1 MIAEVFG
8 AAWLTEFFVRRFTSD
23 FKKQFQE
30 KAIPVLDGPMRFI
43 AGLMLAIPSFIHIS
57 VLRSLLFFSFS

>member
-1 MIAEVFG
+1 MIAAVFG

-43 AGLMLAIPSFIHIS
+43 AGVMLAIPSFIHIS